1 MGLRPY
7 NSVGGFSVGVSA
19 DQFIDSNR
27 NISAVGATFSGNIS
41 APNIV
46 NSFNGQTGAVSYVV
60 PLATTSVTGVASFN
74 SSDFTVSTGAVSL
87 SNVARTNTA
96 NTFSQPQTFTTGIT
110 GNLSLNSNKITD
122 LLTPTNT
129 FDAANKYYVD
139 SIAAGLNYHPNCH
152 VATTVALG
160 ATYDN
165 GLTGVG
171 AYLEALVNGFIGQ
184 IDGHTA
190 DFNDRILVKDQTS
203 NIENGIYFVSLTGSA
218 SQKWKLIRASDAD
231 NSIPGQ
237 VAGGDTVYVEMGTT
251 NGGAGFVLIGTS
263 GVGLTLGTS
272 PIIWTQYTG
281 VDVTTAGNGLSKSGN
296 TLNVNV
302 DGSTIQIIGDTLQ
315 LVNSSVSV
323 NAGTGLGGGGSV
335 ALGAGITLSNTGV
348 LSFNGSTGAVTY
360 APPLATTSVTGVASF
375 NSTYFSVSSGVVS
388 LANAYQATGDTV
400 SAGTGIFVSRS
411 ANTAT
416 ITNIGVTSFNGTT
429 GAVVYSPPIATSSVT
444 GVASF
449 GNEFVVS
456 AAGAVSL
463 TSNYVTSVNSITGPV
478 TIAQGSNV
486 TVSTVGSTI
495 TISSNASGS
504 SSPLATTTGI
514 TGVASFNPNDFSVS
528 ATGTV
533 SLTANYVQSLNGVT
547 GTPSLTAKS
556 ASNMTITVQGTN
568 IFVALGILSGTAEPS
583 GGTDGNI
590 YLQYT
595 V

>member
-1 MGLRPY
+1 MAGTQFD
-7 NSVGGFSVGVSA
+7 STDGFSVNGTPVINASGAIVGTVSS
-19 DQFIDSNR
+19 SN
-27 NISAVGATFSGNIS
+27 V
-41 APNIV
+41 V
-46 NSFNGQTGAVSYVV
+46 NSFNGQTGVVSYVV

-87 SNVARTNTA
+87 TSVARTNTA
-96 NTFSQPQTFTTGIT
+96 NTFSQPQTFTTGIS
-110 GNLSLNSNKITD
+110 GNLSLNNIYKITD

-129 FDAANKYYVD
+129 YDAANKYYVD

-171 AYLEALVNGFIGQ
+171 AYLEALANGFIGQ

-190 DFNDRILVKDQTS
+190 DVNDRILVKDQTS
-203 NIENGIYFVSLTGSA
+203 NIENGIYYVSLTGSA
-218 SQKWKLIRASDAD
+218 SQKWKLIRATDAD

-281 VDVTTAGNGLSKSGN
+281 VDVTTAGSGLSKSGN

-315 LVNSSVSV
+315 LVNSSVTV
-323 NAGTGLGGGGSV
+323 NAGTGLGGGGTVS
-335 ALGAGITLSNTGV
+335 LGSGITLSNTGV

-360 APPLATTSVTGVASF
+360 APPIAS
-375 NSTYFSVSSGVVS
+375 
-388 LANAYQATGDTV
+388 A
-400 SAGTGIFVSRS
+400 SA
-411 ANTAT
+411 
-416 ITNIGVTSFNGTT
+416 
-429 GAVVYSPPIATSSVT
+429 T

-449 GNEFVVS
+449 GDEFVVS

-463 TSNYVTSVNSITGPV
+463 TSNYVKTVNGLTNSIT
-478 TIAQGSNV
+478 
-486 TVSTVGSTI
+486 
-495 TISSNASGS
+495 
-504 SSPLATTTGI
+504 
-514 TGVASFNPNDFSVS
+514 
-528 ATGTV
+528 
-533 SLTANYVQSLNGVT
+533 LTAN
-547 GTPSLTAKS
+547 S
-556 ASNMTITVQGTN
+556 ASNMTITVQGSN
-568 IFVALGILSGTAEPS
+568 IFVALGISSGTAEPS

-595 V
+595 I

>member
-19 DQFIDSNR
+19 DQFIDSSR
-27 NISAVGATFSGNIS
+27 NISAAGATFGGNIS

-74 SSDFTVSTGAVSL
+74 SSDFTVSSGAVSL

-96 NTFSQPQTFTTGIT
+96 NTFSQPQTFTTGIS
-110 GNLSLNSNKITD
+110 GNLSLNNIYKITD

-129 FDAANKYYVD
+129 YDAANKYYVD

-165 GLTGVG
+165 GLSGVG
-171 AYLEALVNGFIGQ
+171 AYLEALANGFIGM

-190 DFNDRILVKDQTS
+190 DANDRVLVKDQTS
-203 NIENGIYFVSLTGSA
+203 TLENGIYYVSLTGSA
-218 SQKWKLIRASDAD
+218 SQKWKLIRATDAD
-231 NSIPGQ
+231 NNIPGQ

-272 PIIWTQYTG
+272 PIVWTQYTG
-281 VDVTTAGNGLSKSGN
+281 VDVTTAGSGLSKSGN

-315 LVNSSVSV
+315 LVNSSVTV

-335 ALGAGITLSNTGV
+335 TLGSGITLSNTGV
-348 LSFNGSTGAVTY
+348 LSFNSSTGAVTY
-360 APPLATTSVTGVASF
+360 A
-375 NSTYFSVSSGVVS
+375 
-388 LANAYQATGDTV
+388 
-400 SAGTGIFVSRS
+400 
-411 ANTAT
+411 
-416 ITNIGVTSFNGTT
+416 
-429 GAVVYSPPIATSSVT
+429 PPIATSSVT

-449 GNEFVVS
+449 GDEFVVS

-463 TSNYVTSVNSITGPV
+463 T
-478 TIAQGSNV
+478 
-486 TVSTVGSTI
+486 
-495 TISSNASGS
+495 
-504 SSPLATTTGI
+504 
-514 TGVASFNPNDFSVS
+514 
-528 ATGTV
+528 
-533 SLTANYVQSLNGVT
+533 ANYVKSINGVT
-547 GTPSLTAKS
+547 GTPSLTANS

>member
-7 NSVGGFSVGVSA
+7 NSVGGFSVGASA

-27 NISAVGATFSGNIS
+27 NISAAGATFSGNVS

-46 NSFNGQTGAVSYVV
+46 NSFNGTTGTVTYAP

-87 SNVARTNTA
+87 TNVARTNAT
-96 NTFSQPQTFTTGIT
+96 NTFSQQQTFTTGIS
-110 GNLSLNSNKITD
+110 GNLSLNNYKITD

-129 FDAANKYYVD
+129 YDAANKYYVD
-139 SIAAGLNYHPNCH
+139 NIAAGLNYHPNCH

-171 AYLEALVNGFIGQ
+171 AYLEGLANGFIGQ

-190 DFNDRILVKDQTS
+190 DANDRILVKDQTS
-203 NIENGIYFVSLTGSA
+203 TLENGIYYVSLTGSA
-218 SQKWKLIRASDAD
+218 SQKWKLIRATDAN

-237 VAGGDTVYVEMGTT
+237 VAGGDTVYVEEGVT

-272 PIIWTQYTG
+272 PIVWTQYTG
-281 VDVTTAGNGLSKSGN
+281 VDVTTAGSGLSKSGN
-296 TLNVNV
+296 SLNVNV
-302 DGSTIQIIGDTLQ
+302 DGSTIQILGDTLQ
-315 LVNSSVSV
+315 LVNNSATVS
-323 NAGTGLGGGGSV
+323 AGTGLGGGGSV
-335 ALGAGITLSNTGV
+335 ALGSTVTLSNTGV
-348 LSFNGSTGAVTY
+348 LSFNSLTGAVSY

-375 NSTYFSVSSGVVS
+375 NSTYFSVSSGAVS
-388 LANAYQATGDTV
+388 LASAYQVTGDTV
-400 SAGTGIFVSRS
+400 AAGTAISVSRS
-411 ANTAT
+411 GNVATVTNT
-416 ITNIGVTSFNGTT
+416 GVQSFNSLT
-429 GAVVYSPPIATSSVT
+429 GAVSYSPPLATSSVT

-449 GNEFVVS
+449 GDEFVVS

-463 TSNYVTSVNSITGPV
+463 TGNYVKTVNGVTGAV

-495 TISSNASGS
+495 TISSSAGGGGS
-504 SSPLATTTGI
+504 PPLATSSI
-514 TGVASFNPNDFSVS
+514 TGVASFGDEFVVS
-528 ATGTV
+528 ALGAV
-533 SLTANYVQSLNGVT
+533 SLTSNYVKSVNGVT
-547 GTPSLTAKS
+547 GTPSLTANS
-556 ASNMTITVQGTN
+556 ASNMTITVQGSN
-568 IFVALGILSGTAEPS
+568 IFVALGISSGTAEPS

>member
-1 MGLRPY
+1 
-7 NSVGGFSVGVSA
+7 
-19 DQFIDSNR
+19 
-27 NISAVGATFSGNIS
+27 
-41 APNIV
+41 
-46 NSFNGQTGAVSYVV
+46 
-60 PLATTSVTGVASFN
+60 
-74 SSDFTVSTGAVSL
+74 
-87 SNVARTNTA
+87 
-96 NTFSQPQTFTTGIT
+96 
-110 GNLSLNSNKITD
+110 
-122 LLTPTNT
+122 
-129 FDAANKYYVD
+129 
-139 SIAAGLNYHPNCH
+139 
-152 VATTVALG
+152 
-160 ATYDN
+160 
-165 GLTGVG
+165 
-171 AYLEALVNGFIGQ
+171 
-184 IDGHTA
+184 
-190 DFNDRILVKDQTS
+190 
-203 NIENGIYFVSLTGSA
+203 
-218 SQKWKLIRASDAD
+218 
-231 NSIPGQ
+231 
-237 VAGGDTVYVEMGTT
+237 
-251 NGGAGFVLIGTS
+251 VLIGTS

-547 GTPSLTAKS
+547 GTPSLTANS